1 MCSLASSDGEKE
13 EDSARKKMTVMGG
26 GLGSWIDPG
35 FLSGSWIWFIFKDGG
50 AGGGGGGRGGMMM
63 MDD

>member
-26 GLGSWIDPG
+26 GLSSWIDPG
-35 FLSGSWIWFIFKDGG
+35 FLAPGFGSSSRMAVQEEEEEEEEEG
-50 AGGGGGGRGGMMM
+50 
-63 MDD
+63 